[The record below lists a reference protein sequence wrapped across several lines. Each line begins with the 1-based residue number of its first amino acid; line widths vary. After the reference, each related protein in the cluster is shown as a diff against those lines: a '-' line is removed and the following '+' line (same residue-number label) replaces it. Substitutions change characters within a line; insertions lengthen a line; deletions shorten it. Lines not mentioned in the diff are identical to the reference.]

1 MIVDLHAHY
10 AMHLIPEKPLG
21 VRHLLASSADRR
33 RVRDRVRALLTGLA
47 SLFLN
52 YRSPWSGPRVRMAYL
67 REGGVGVALSVV
79 LSAIDEADISHGTRP
94 RDDYLATATDQMA
107 LVARHVA
114 ERHAEHATVARN
126 PRELRDAIDA
136 GRLGLVHCVEGG
148 FHLGADPPAVKEAV
162 ARLAGLGVAYI
173 TLAHLIWRGVATNAP
188 GLAPYVSD
196 AAYPVLFPQP
206 AEGLS
211 ALGEAAIEA
220 MVEHHVLVDVTHMS
234 DRAVG
239 ETFALLDRLDPG
251 KRVPVIATHSGYRF
265 GEMEYLLDASTI
277 ERIAERDGVVGLIF
291 AELKLRDGLPRRLRP
306 HVRKRARFAESFE
319 VFARHIDR
327 IHDITGSHRHTAIG
341 SDLDGFI
348 KPTLPGFDDM
358 RDMAVLERAL
368 HGRYGTDDATAIC
381 SDNALRVLTSHWRG
395 AAVTNAPAGP

>member
-21 VRHLLASSADRR
+21 VGHLLRSSADRR
-33 RVRDRVRALLTGLA
+33 RLRDRARALLTGLA
-47 SLFLN
+47 GLFFN
-52 YRSPWSGPRVRMAYL
+52 YRSPWAGPRVRMAYL

-79 LSAIDEADISHGTRP
+79 LSAIDEADVSHGTRP
-94 RDDYLATATDQMA
+94 SGDYLATATDQMA

-114 ERHAEHATVARN
+114 ERHSDKATIARN
-126 PRELRDAIDA
+126 PRELRDAVDA
-136 GRLGLVHCVEGG
+136 GQLALVHCIEGG
-148 FHLGADPPAVKEAV
+148 FHLGPDPRAVKLAV
-162 ARLAGLGVAYI
+162 TQLAGLGVAYI

-188 GLAPYVSD
+188 GFAPYVSD
-196 AAYPVLFPQP
+196 DAYRVLFPQP

-211 ALGEAAIEA
+211 ELGEAAIEA
-220 MVEHHVLVDVTHMS
+220 MVEQRVLVDITHMS
-234 DRAVG
+234 DRAVA

-277 ERIAERDGVVGLIF
+277 ERIAERDGVIGLIF
-291 AELKLRDGLPRRLRP
+291 AATKLRNGLARRRRP
-306 HVRKRARFAESFE
+306 HVRKRARFGDSFA

-358 RDMAVLERAL
+358 RDMAALERAL
-368 HGRYGTDDATAIC
+368 HGRYGSGDASAIC
-381 SDNALRVLTSHWRG
+381 SDNALRVLASHWRG
-395 AAVTNAPAGP
+395 AAG

>member
-1 MIVDLHAHY
+1 
-10 AMHLIPEKPLG
+10 MHLVPEKPLG
-21 VRHLLASSADRR
+21 VRQLLGSSADRR
-33 RVRDRVRALLTGLA
+33 RLRDRARALLIGLA
-47 SLFLN
+47 GLFFN
-52 YRSPWSGPRVRMAYL
+52 YRSPWAGPRVRMKYL

-94 RDDYLATATDQMA
+94 RGDYLDAVTDQMA

-114 ERHAEHATVARN
+114 ERHCEQATVARN
-126 PRELRDAIDA
+126 PRELRDAVDG

-148 FHLGADPPAVKEAV
+148 FHLGADPHAVRDAV
-162 ARLAGLGVAYI
+162 TRLAGLGVAYI

-196 AAYPVLFPQP
+196 DAYRVLFPQP

-211 ALGEAAIEA
+211 QLGEAAIEA

-234 DRAVG
+234 DRAVA
-239 ETFALLDRLDPG
+239 ETFALLDSLDPAR
-251 KRVPVIATHSGYRF
+251 RVPVIATHSGYRF
-265 GEMEYLLDASTI
+265 GTMEYLLDASTVT
-277 ERIAERDGVVGLIF
+277 RIAERDGVIGLIF
-291 AELKLRDGLPRRLRP
+291 AETKLRDGLARRPLP
-306 HVRKRARFAESFE
+306 HVRGRARFERSFD

-348 KPTLPGFDDM
+348 KPTFPGFDDM

-368 HGRYGTDDATAIC
+368 HDRYGGDDATAIC
-381 SDNALRVLTSHWRG
+381 SDNALRVLASHWRG
-395 AAVTNAPAGP
+395 AAG